1 MLLDNPLCHAIL
13 KPLLSK
19 LQDLVHDSSEKNRI
33 AMMDMLLK
41 VKGIRAIKVC
51 NSVLRW
57 RYCLSM
63 FFRLLY
69 SNRYQGLGWLNE
81 LGS

>member
-13 KPLLSK
+13 KPLLPE
-19 LQDLVHDSSEKNRI
+19 LRDLVHDSSEKSRV
-33 AMMDMLLK
+33 AMLDMLLK

-57 RYCLSM
+57 RYS
-63 FFRLLY
+63 LLT
-69 SNRYQGLGWLNE
+69 NVFLFTT
-81 LGS
+81 